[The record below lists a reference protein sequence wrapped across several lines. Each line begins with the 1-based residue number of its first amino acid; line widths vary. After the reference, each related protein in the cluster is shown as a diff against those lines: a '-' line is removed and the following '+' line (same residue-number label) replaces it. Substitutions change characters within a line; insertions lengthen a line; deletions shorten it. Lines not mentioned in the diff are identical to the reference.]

1 MRTHPVFDSNGELCA
16 FEVSNALLG
25 AATIGRILRKQL
37 GATITH
43 RPSSFL
49 KVGDVRLEF
58 TLNAIDFVV
67 IEPFGD
73 NSRYWIGPEQG
84 ELKRTPAIDA
94 IHQSIAR
101 YKPTP
106 LAWIGTFLGANAS

>member
-1 MRTHPVFDSNGELCA
+1 MRTHPILDSNGNLCA
-16 FEVSNALLG
+16 FEVSNLLLG

-37 GATITH
+37 GATIPY
-43 RPSSFL
+43 RPWWNL
-49 KVGDVRLEF
+49 NVGDVRLEF
-58 TLNAIDFVV
+58 TLNSLDFVV

-84 ELKRTPAIDA
+84 VLRTPVIDA
-94 IHQSIAR
+94 IHQCIAH

-106 LAWIGTFLGANAS
+106 LAWVRTFLGANAS